1 MPFPATVLPVT
12 IEAAFGADLSAAVS
26 TWTWTDITASVRSEQ
41 GVKITFGR
49 ADETSSQAVPTSVV
63 FSLNDPAGNF
73 DIDNPTGI
81 YYPNVQVNTP
91 IRVRYN
97 PGTGAVTRA
106 LVFADDWAP
115 DDNDGYPTVNVT
127 ASGLLRRMTRR
138 TNQVLSTIRSYHQR
152 TPAPVA
158 YWPGEDKAGA
168 TAVASAVGGQPMVL
182 YGPNP
187 PTFGGGTPPAGSD
200 SLITSGQFT
209 GLSGPLPVYPRT
221 KAFTGTCLLN
231 VPSVPGQVMPVIRW
245 RTDKTIKEWRLAID
259 PGATPDDFWIEAWD
273 ATGTR
278 VLQDIGSFSA
288 GTQHPEPYGRW
299 LHIVFQCS
307 QSGSSI
313 AYTLRIVDCADGTV
327 TTNSGTVSGLVG
339 RVNTVDVPAGWDHS
353 GWGIGHLAVYDYV
366 LTPPA
371 DILTGFTG
379 QNAANR
385 LTSVLADFDVPVT
398 VDGTAAQSERM
409 GPRPVAG
416 LLDVV
421 EECVEADGGV
431 LYDGLDNSLFYR
443 VNYDRYNVAAAM
455 TLVVPRG
462 DVKLPFEPATDDQLR
477 RNDWTVT
484 RKNGSSAR
492 DTDEAHVARYGLYD
506 ESATLNVYTDT
517 ALVHQ
522 AGWRV
527 NLGTVAGKRYPT
539 VTLQPAHSTAIQSAW
554 LACTLGDRI
563 TITGLSRFPYTV
575 DVALVG
581 YTETFWPDN
590 YLVTANCVPYRPWEV
605 FEVENTRLGRLDTA
619 GSQLITTVTATAT
632 ALPVTTTSGVSTRTG
647 TVKWTTQAG
656 DMPFGVEI
664 GAEQVT
670 VMNVANVSP
679 SFVAAGT
686 AAAAN
691 NAAVTPGLP
700 AGLQGG
706 DALLLF
712 AAIRNSGTGT
722 VSTPAGYTLLVDMG
736 NAALFG
742 KYAAGTAG
750 SGSTEGAPTVTFTG
764 GVAGADTIAQCAAFR
779 GTSITVETSTTQLNA
794 SAQNIAYP
802 DVDVEHT
809 NCLVL
814 YLGWKQIDWTSV
826 ATIAGAT
833 EIGEPDTIAGTGTG
847 LVWDFVQQTT
857 AAGIDPG
864 SFVVTGGVSAISR
877 GAVVA
882 LRTDVQTMTVTR
894 SVNAVSKAQTVGT
907 AVALYR
913 PGVTALGDF

>member
-245 RTDKTIKEWRLAID
+245 RTDKT
-259 PGATPDDFWIEAWD
+259 
-273 ATGTR
+273 
-278 VLQDIGSFSA
+278 
-288 GTQHPEPYGRW
+288 
-299 LHIVFQCS
+299 
-307 QSGSSI
+307 
-313 AYTLRIVDCADGTV
+313 
-327 TTNSGTVSGLVG
+327 
-339 RVNTVDVPAGWDHS
+339 
-353 GWGIGHLAVYDYV
+353 VYDYV

-656 DMPFGVEI
+656 DMPFDVEI

-670 VMNVANVSP
+670 VTNVANVSP

-722 VSTPAGYTLLVDMG
+722 VNTPAGYTLLVDMG